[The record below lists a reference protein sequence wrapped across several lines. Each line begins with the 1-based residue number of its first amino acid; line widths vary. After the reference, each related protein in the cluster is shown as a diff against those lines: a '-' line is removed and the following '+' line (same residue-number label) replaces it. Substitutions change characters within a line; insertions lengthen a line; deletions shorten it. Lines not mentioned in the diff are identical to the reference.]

1 MEVGNNADVVYLDFA
16 TAFDKVNINL
26 VIEKIKCLGIG
37 GKIIEWITSFL
48 KNRQQ
53 YVLVDGVLSHPSPVI
68 SGVPQGSVFGPLIF
82 LVLIGDIDGNTISSS
97 VRSFADDTRLIK
109 AVSNEKDTECLQE
122 DLLSIYH
129 WATSNN
135 MKFNDIK
142 FELLRYGPNERIKQS
157 TSYQSSNGEDID
169 EKQMV
174 RDLGIVMSN
183 DCIFKRHINEVIETA
198 KKLTSWILRAL
209 SIHAQA

>member
-1 MEVGNNADVVYLDFA
+1 MEKNNSFNENQHGFCAGRSCLSQLLSHFDEILSILEVGNNADIVYLDFA
-16 TAFDKVNINL
+16 KAFDKVDINL

-68 SGVPQGSVFGPLIF
+68 SGVPQGSVLGPLIF

-109 AVSNEKDTECLQE
+109 AVKNEKDTKCLQE
-122 DLLSIYH
+122 DLLSIYSRV
-129 WATSNN
+129 SNRRSPPLIIFS
-135 MKFNDIK
+135 KF
-142 FELLRYGPNERIKQS
+142 F
-157 TSYQSSNGEDID
+157 GEFSFHFCLSAH
-169 EKQMV
+169 QFF
-174 RDLGIVMSN
+174 G
-183 DCIFKRHINEVIETA
+183 
-198 KKLTSWILRAL
+198 KL
-209 SIHAQA
+209 